1 MLTYKYEDLTNSTT
15 MTHRVFSRHN
25 EAIERMKKKIERE
38 KSIING
44 LVSVM
49 QECGEITSEQYDAT
63 IAWMVHSSKSW
74 SEIFVLVFKE
84 HKFPSIYE
92 N

>member
-1 MLTYKYEDLTNSTT
+1 MLTYKYEDLTDSTT
-15 MTHRVFSRHN
+15 MTNRVFSRHD
-25 EAIERMKKKIERE
+25 EAIERMEKKIERE

-49 QECGEITSEQYDAT
+49 QERGEITSEQYDAT
-63 IAWMVHSSKSW
+63 IAWMVHSSKGW
-74 SEIFVLVFKE
+74 SEIFILVFKE